1 MAERRASH
9 RNLNNIS
16 CHQNSQNLEHTHRQP
31 PLHSYQAEEGLG
43 KCLLLRPLSGR
54 KETKYSTHVSRNIYF
69 QTTVSWNETLISN
82 GVTMVKLSREK
93 WKKHN
98 SASGKSRNAPSKGEG
113 CVTVQENRKKND
125 WKETAACLIFRLI
138 RFAFTGRL
146 MFSNRITKTHFWQ
159 QQDSFQCWSWQRLPR
174 FQQCRSISQN
184 PLALAGW

>member
-82 GVTMVKLSREK
+82 GVTMVKLSREEDTKTDVSSVSPSLKFIEELLVVRQK
-93 WKKHN
+93 WKKYN

-113 CVTVQENRKKND
+113 CVTVQENRKKKRLEGD
-125 WKETAACLIFRLI
+125 CCVPDFQTYQICLYW
-138 RFAFTGRL
+138 AF
-146 MFSNRITKTHFWQ
+146 NV
-159 QQDSFQCWSWQRLPR
+159 
-174 FQQCRSISQN
+174 
-184 PLALAGW
+184 